1 MTNSETPNPQV
12 QPPVKFNS
20 SLAFPHEPPYAS
32 LFAERVPLL
41 QAFHLALANCVR
53 GRHHRAATLS
63 GRLNQWLTSMAPS
76 FRAAECGV
84 YTGSSLVA
92 CAQAARNSGLSFR
105 IHGLDTFVGLPP
117 LSAMDE
123 SLSPPDAKYRH
134 NTLFADT
141 SVEMV
146 RENLATAGLDGNVM
160 LHQGLFSVSLLKLP
174 DQTYH
179 FVNIDCD
186 LYEPHLECLE
196 YFYPRLV
203 CGGIMFFDDY
213 YSVEFPMAGKAID
226 TFMSDKPEEL
236 MHLRFGENGPNRTK
250 AFFVKY

>member
-1 MTNSETPNPQV
+1 MNNSEIPKPQV
-12 QPPVKFNS
+12 LPRVKFNA
-20 SLAFPHEPPYAS
+20 SLAFPHEPPYDP

-41 QAFHLALANCVR
+41 QAFNLALANCVR
-53 GRHHRAATLS
+53 ERYQRATTLT
-63 GRLNQWLTSMAPS
+63 GRLSQWLRGIAPS

-84 YTGSSLVA
+84 YTGSSLLA
-92 CAQAARNSGLSFR
+92 CAQAASSSGLTFR

-123 SLSPPDAKYRH
+123 SLAPPDAKYRH
-134 NTLFADT
+134 NTVFADT
-141 SVEMV
+141 SVVIV
-146 RENLATAGLDGNVM
+146 REKLASAGLDGNVM
-160 LHQGLFSVSLLKLP
+160 LHQGLFSASLMQLP

-213 YSVEFPMAGKAID
+213 HSVEYPMAGKAID
-226 TFMSDKPEEL
+226 TFMSDKPEKL
-236 MHLRFGENGPNRTK
+236 MHLRFGENAPNRTK

>member
-105 IHGLDTFVGLPP
+105 IHGLDTFVGLPS

-123 SLSPPDAKYRH
+123 SRVLRLAAKANSDMANTPLSRVK
-134 NTLFADT
+134 
-141 SVEMV
+141 
-146 RENLATAGLDGNVM
+146 
-160 LHQGLFSVSLLKLP
+160 
-174 DQTYH
+174 
-179 FVNIDCD
+179 
-186 LYEPHLECLE
+186 
-196 YFYPRLV
+196 
-203 CGGIMFFDDY
+203 
-213 YSVEFPMAGKAID
+213 KAIRRKSMD
-226 TFMSDKPEEL
+226 QERE
-236 MHLRFGENGPNRTK
+236 
-250 AFFVKY
+250 